1 MTICENITIS
11 NYESAITNLEI
22 SINILTLNGLLQ
34 QKYEFFECCK
44 IIPNHN
50 NFLKKRGLFIFF

>member
-11 NYESAITNLEI
+11 NCKSAITNFKVMI
-22 SINILTLNGLLQ
+22 KILTLNGLLQ
-34 QKYEFFECCK
+34 QKYEFFECYK

-50 NFLKKRGLFIFF
+50 NFLKKRGFFIFF